1 MENSYASPEQ
11 SVNLLDDESLN
22 LIQAGS
28 GKRFG
33 NYIIDNVLVYLLWQV
48 FFRTVG
54 RKFVLLMVSP
64 YDTLTTIYIKLY
76 LMILVLDIFFYTAVE
91 YLGRGKTLGK
101 LITGTR
107 VVNEDGTYISFKTA
121 FLRTLSRKVPF
132 EPFSAFGDPSY
143 PWHDRW
149 TRTYVIDDKQ
159 SRLLV
164 QA

>member
-1 MENSYASPEQ
+1 VENSYTTPGQ

-33 NYIIDNVLVYLLWQV
+33 NYIIDNVLIYLLWQV

-54 RKFVLLMVSP
+54 RKFVLLMVSES
-64 YDTLTTIYIKLY
+64 DTLVTIYIKLY
-76 LMILVLDIFFYTAVE
+76 LMILLLDIFFYTAVE

-107 VVNEDGTYISFKTA
+107 AVNEDGTYISFKTA
-121 FLRTLSRKVPF
+121 FLRTVSRKVPF

-159 SRLLV
+159 SRLP
-164 QA
+164 A